1 VAAIGLDLF
10 IAAMLGRA
18 NDRTLGVRGPVS
30 KSGEDG
36 VSIERGCC
44 GGKNEMNEINRK
56 PSLGVRLSWGALAT
70 LSATAAIGI
79 DLSGWGPPTGSTSFI
94 AFGALLAGYRLAKD
108 ADVENSRTALASD
121 ENELHSPPDQTAP
134 AGEAASTS
142 RISAEPPFA
151 TAVVERTDFET
162 LVTTF
167 DGYPLYVDILNR
179 QLRLISDTSSEA
191 AEALLSDLSAVD
203 RRLETL
209 LELIRQR
216 QGHSEHCINEALC
229 DIEQSLSAYKALLD
243 DFGARERTRE
253 RSEAESA
260 ERFRRKIADETKD
273 LLGSLHDVRRIAKQT
288 TMLSFNVSIE
298 AARAGEL
305 GPGFSIIGMEIRTL
319 AEEVQQLANDLQARV
334 NALMT
339 SISDSLLTQSEAREK
354 HHREAMERIASFLD
368 GLSGNLARVLQ
379 QQVRGYHADLIKQMA
394 NENERLAEPIMAM
407 MGSIQFQDIVRQ
419 QVEQLVEM
427 SSAVGT
433 HIGTLR
439 SRLDE
444 SGLTPPGGRSLA
456 DLLDGLSSDYVT
468 EEQRN
473 VHRLASRGRAV
484 VDVAPRIELF

>member
-1 VAAIGLDLF
+1 
-10 IAAMLGRA
+10 
-18 NDRTLGVRGPVS
+18 
-30 KSGEDG
+30 
-36 VSIERGCC
+36 
-44 GGKNEMNEINRK
+44 MNEIDRK
-56 PSLGVRLSWGALAT
+56 PSLGARLPWGALTLAA
-70 LSATAAIGI
+70 LSAAAAIGI
-79 DLSGWGPPTGSTSFI
+79 DLSRWGPPTGSISII
-94 AFGALLAGYRLAKD
+94 AFGALLAGYRMAKN
-108 ADVENSRTALASD
+108 AAVENSQPGLTLD
-121 ENELHSPPDQTAP
+121 EKGPHAAQDQTVP
-134 AGEAASTS
+134 AGEASS
-142 RISAEPPFA
+142 PSCISAEPLFA
-151 TAVVERTDFET
+151 TAVVERSDFET

-167 DGYPLYVDILNR
+167 EGYPRYVDILNR

-203 RRLETL
+203 RRLENL
-209 LELIRQR
+209 LDLIRQR
-216 QGHSEHCINEALC
+216 QGQSEHRINEALC
-229 DIEQSLSAYKALLD
+229 DIEQNLSAYKSLLD
-243 DFGARERTRE
+243 DFGVRERTRE
-253 RSEAESA
+253 GSEAEDA
-260 ERFRRKIADETKD
+260 EKFRRKIADETKD
-273 LLGSLHDVRRIAKQT
+273 LLAALHDVRRIAKQT

-319 AEEVQQLANDLQARV
+319 AEEVQQLANNLHARV
-334 NALMT
+334 HALMT

-379 QQVRGYHADLIKQMA
+379 QQVRGYHADLIRQMA

-427 SSAVGT
+427 SSAVGA
-433 HIGTLR
+433 HIATLR
-439 SRLDE
+439 GRLDE
-444 SGLTPPGGRSLA
+444 SGRLPPGERSLA

-473 VHRLASRGRAV
+473 VHRLASRGGAV

>member
-1 VAAIGLDLF
+1 
-10 IAAMLGRA
+10 
-18 NDRTLGVRGPVS
+18 
-30 KSGEDG
+30 
-36 VSIERGCC
+36 
-44 GGKNEMNEINRK
+44 MNQIDRK
-56 PSLGVRLSWGALAT
+56 PSLGASLPRGALTVAV
-70 LSATAAIGI
+70 LSAAAAIGV
-79 DLSGWGPPTGSTSFI
+79 DLSLWRPPTGATSLV

-108 ADVENSRTALASD
+108 VAVENGRTALVR
-121 ENELHSPPDQTAP
+121 NEKGPQAAFDQTAP
-134 AGEAASTS
+134 ASEAESTAS
-142 RISAEPPFA
+142 IAAAPPVA
-151 TAVVERTDFET
+151 MAVVERTDFET

-167 DGYPLYVDILNR
+167 DGFPLYVDILNR
-179 QLRLISDTSSEA
+179 QLRAISDTSSEA

-203 RRLETL
+203 RRLDTL
-209 LELIRQR
+209 LDLIRQR
-216 QGHSEHCINEALC
+216 QGQSEHRINEALC

-253 RSEAESA
+253 GNEAANA
-260 ERFRRKIADETKD
+260 EKFRCKIADETKE
-273 LLGSLHDVRRIAKQT
+273 LLTALHDVRRIAKQT

-319 AEEVQQLANDLQARV
+319 ADEVQQLANNLHARV
-334 NALMT
+334 HALMT
-339 SISDSLLTQSEAREK
+339 SISDSLLTQSETREK

-427 SSAVGT
+427 SSAVGA
-433 HIGTLR
+433 HIATLR
-439 SRLDE
+439 GRLDE
-444 SGLTPPGGRSLA
+444 AGRPPLGEPSLA